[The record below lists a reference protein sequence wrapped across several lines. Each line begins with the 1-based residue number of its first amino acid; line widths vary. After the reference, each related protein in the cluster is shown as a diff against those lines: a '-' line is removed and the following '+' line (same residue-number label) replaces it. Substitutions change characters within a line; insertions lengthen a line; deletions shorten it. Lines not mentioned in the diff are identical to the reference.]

1 MARVLILA
9 GDPAESLEV
18 LYPYERLSKK
28 GYEVHKG
35 ARVPVGGSVHGGVA
49 GTFEARWGIAR
60 LTHDSYAA
68 IIAQTR
74 VCRGKVRWCCRWK
87 SGPGNRRGI
96 PVATWTAG
104 RVTDLSELQV
114 RAHGR
119 WVGKCA
125 GRNASEA

>member
-35 ARVPVGGSVHGGVA
+35 ARVTVGGSVHGGVA

-74 VCRGKVRWCCRWK
+74 WRVPCSFPSRRPAPGAAVAPGLVASSPRAVVPVFRIARGRCTSLRTPCM
-87 SGPGNRRGI
+87 
-96 PVATWTAG
+96 
-104 RVTDLSELQV
+104 
-114 RAHGR
+114 
-119 WVGKCA
+119 
-125 GRNASEA
+125 

>member
-68 IIAQTR
+68 IIAQQDGACLAAFPPVAPHLGR
-74 VCRGKVRWCCRWK
+74 P
-87 SGPGNRRGI
+87 SRRGWSQAH
-96 PVATWTAG
+96 PGPSSRCSASHAAAAH
-104 RVTDLSELQV
+104 RCAP
-114 RAHGR
+114 RA
-119 WVGKCA
+119 CDPP
-125 GRNASEA
+125 